1 MKYAISLFMVL
12 ALIGAGCT
20 GTTEPTPTPDT
31 EEAMEAQETNENMGT
46 EETMEEGEEASNE
59 EQTEDETSEEQEEP
73 TAEVTTDEGAV
84 VTIETGDGAGG
95 QTTGDKDNE
104 EISNVILGGSPDITI
119 SMTTGNFFFNPSTI
133 TAAPGDRVLIE
144 FASNSGTHDFVIDEL
159 NVDYDIEEGGNY
171 IFTVP
176 DEPGTYSY
184 YCSIGSHRAMG
195 MEGTLIIE

>member
-31 EEAMEAQETNENMGT
+31 EEAMEVQETDENMET
-46 EETMEEGEEASNE
+46 EDTMEEGQEVSEEEEAE
-59 EQTEDETSEEQEEP
+59 EET

>member
-31 EEAMEAQETNENMGT
+31 EEAMEVQETDENMET
-46 EETMEEGEEASNE
+46 EDTMEEGQEVSEEEEAE
-59 EQTEDETSEEQEEP
+59 EET

-133 TAAPGDRVLIE
+133 TAAPGDRILIE

>member
-31 EEAMEAQETNENMGT
+31 EEAMEVQETDENMET
-46 EETMEEGEEASNE
+46 EDTMEEGQEVSEEEEAE
-59 EQTEDETSEEQEEP
+59 EET

-133 TAAPGDRVLIE
+133 TAAPGYRILIE

>member
-1 MKYAISLFMVL
+1 VL

-20 GTTEPTPTPDT
+20 GTTEPTPVDDT
-31 EEAMEAQETNENMGT
+31 EPVIEISETDDEST
-46 EETMEEGEEASNE
+46 EEMEPLEDEDMEEG
-59 EQTEDETSEEQEEP
+59 P
-73 TAEVTTDEGAV
+73 TDEEETVIDISTDDGTT
-84 VTIETGDGAGG
+84 VTIENNQAEAAGG

-104 EISNVILGGSPDITI
+104 EISNIVLGGSPDVTI
-119 SMTTGNFFFNPSTI
+119 SMTTGNFFFTPSTI
-133 TAAPGDRVLIE
+133 KAAPGDRVLIE
-144 FASNSGTHDFVIDEL
+144 FVSNSGTHDFVIDEL